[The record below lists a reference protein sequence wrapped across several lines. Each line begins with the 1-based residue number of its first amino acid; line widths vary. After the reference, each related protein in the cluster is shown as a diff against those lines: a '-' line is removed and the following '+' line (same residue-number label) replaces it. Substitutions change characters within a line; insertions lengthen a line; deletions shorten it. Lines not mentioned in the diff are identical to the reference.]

1 MGIFKEENFKVV
13 VDPEYKVIK
22 EFAKLIKRD
31 RSKDKQKSVK
41 EFAYIYFVEDVKSP
55 YAMYNEEEREMRVK
69 ESLGLIN
76 WVEDKEVKIAREVY
90 RELSETPTVM
100 SIKALKDGLVASRN
114 VIKAVVKDLNNKISS
129 LDPEDAD
136 YEDDID
142 SLTKRVTTLL
152 SLSDKLPKA
161 VESLVMLEEKAKKE
175 IKGDSKIRGGGEIGQ
190 FEA

>member
-1 MGIFKEENFKVV
+1 MGIFKEENFKVIV
-13 VDPEYKVIK
+13 APEYKVIK

-55 YAMYNEEEREMRVK
+55 YSMYNEEEREMRVK

-76 WVEDKEVKIAREVY
+76 WTEDKEVKQARQVY
-90 RELSETPTVM
+90 KELSETPTIIG
-100 SIKALKDGLVASRN
+100 IKALRDGLVASNN
-114 VIKAVVKDLNNKISS
+114 VIRAVINDLNTKISG
-129 LDPEDAD
+129 LDFEDEG

-152 SLSDKLPKA
+152 SLSDKVPKA
-161 VESLVMLEEKAKKE
+161 VESLNMLEEKAKKE
-175 IKGDSKIRGGGEIGQ
+175 IKGDSKIRGGGAIGQ
-190 FEA
+190 FET